1 MSLNT
6 KDLTVLNAHTKYKG
20 NTKTA
25 HLFHKQ
31 MLATLS
37 KSNQKISRFI
47 HSGVITDK
55 NNQQL
60 EDGTGPEA
68 TLALSNATL
77 DFEWF
82 IWNELVANIDHWATL
97 QKLEKRYGPQDDQGP
112 DGRSA
117 LAYFLTTGEAAVVRT
132 PCLDHRLCRAMS
144 TRYCQSSSTLCFSG
158 ERRQSLHARRPVAYG
173 FPSCA
178 YSSDRVE
185 WYAPFDS
192 EVWWG

>member
-60 EDGTGPEA
+60 ELPSSSVDEER
-68 TLALSNATL
+68 S
-77 DFEWF
+77 
-82 IWNELVANIDHWATL
+82 
-97 QKLEKRYGPQDDQGP
+97 RR
-112 DGRSA
+112 RSA
-117 LAYFLTTGEAAVVRT
+117 
-132 PCLDHRLCRAMS
+132 
-144 TRYCQSSSTLCFSG
+144 
-158 ERRQSLHARRPVAYG
+158 SLG
-173 FPSCA
+173 FRNS
-178 YSSDRVE
+178 
-185 WYAPFDS
+185 APDMP
-192 EVWWG
+192 

>member
-55 NNQQL
+55 NNQRL
-60 EDGTGPEA
+60 EDGTGKEA
-68 TLALSNATL
+68 TLALTNATL
-77 DFEWF
+77 DFEWL
-82 IWNELVANIDHWATL
+82 IWNELEANIEHYSTL
-97 QKLEKRYGPQDDQGP
+97 QKLKKLYGPQEEGGP

-117 LAYFLTTGEAAVVRT
+117 LAYFLTLSEQREHAEADLIEDQLSDLVKT
-132 PCLDHRLCRAMS
+132 
-144 TRYCQSSSTLCFSG
+144 
-158 ERRQSLHARRPVAYG
+158 ARVSR
-173 FPSCA
+173 
-178 YSSDRVE
+178 
-185 WYAPFDS
+185 
-192 EVWWG
+192 

>member
-37 KSNQKISRFI
+37 KSNPKISRFI

-68 TLALSNATL
+68 TLALSNATADYRL
-77 DFEWF
+77 RAPED
-82 IWNELVANIDHWATL
+82 
-97 QKLEKRYGPQDDQGP
+97 RR
-112 DGRSA
+112 GRPRS
-117 LAYFLTTGEAAVVRT
+117 
-132 PCLDHRLCRAMS
+132 
-144 TRYCQSSSTLCFSG
+144 
-158 ERRQSLHARRPVAYG
+158 
-173 FPSCA
+173 
-178 YSSDRVE
+178 
-185 WYAPFDS
+185 
-192 EVWWG
+192 

>member
-77 DFEWF
+77 DLEWF

-117 LAYFLTTGEAAVVRT
+117 LAYFLTLSEQREHAEADLIEDQLLDLVKTASSTSRT
-132 PCLDHRLCRAMS
+132 TPAPS
-144 TRYCQSSSTLCFSG
+144 TRARSTSTAATSTCASSCS
-158 ERRQSLHARRPVAYG
+158 RA
-173 FPSCA
+173 
-178 YSSDRVE
+178 SSR
-185 WYAPFDS
+185 
-192 EVWWG
+192 

>member
-68 TLALSNATL
+68 TLAA
-77 DFEWF
+77 
-82 IWNELVANIDHWATL
+82 
-97 QKLEKRYGPQDDQGP
+97 
-112 DGRSA
+112 
-117 LAYFLTTGEAAVVRT
+117 
-132 PCLDHRLCRAMS
+132 LCRAQPPTPAIKWQRSPASVSM
-144 TRYCQSSSTLCFSG
+144 TI
-158 ERRQSLHARRPVAYG
+158 
-173 FPSCA
+173 
-178 YSSDRVE
+178 
-185 WYAPFDS
+185 
-192 EVWWG
+192 

>member
-77 DFEWF
+77 DLEWF

-97 QKLEKRYGPQDDQGP
+97 QKLEKRYGPQKEGGRVSRGRLCATLDRATQRSSASLLSAVLSLRPRLSDEGAP
-112 DGRSA
+112 VCLGRVGKVAHGSGRSHNIPY
-117 LAYFLTTGEAAVVRT
+117 LGSIYVYLRT
-132 PCLDHRLCRAMS
+132 
-144 TRYCQSSSTLCFSG
+144 
-158 ERRQSLHARRPVAYG
+158 
-173 FPSCA
+173 
-178 YSSDRVE
+178 
-185 WYAPFDS
+185 
-192 EVWWG
+192 